1 MHRNTFPP
9 IASHL
14 RRALIAAG
22 LHCPWP
28 PWQARGRRLRRLQSD
43 DWITRDTS
51 LADLG
56 ISEPVVLS
64 NSDAHQDFY
73 LPVPRG
79 VPIADATL
87 NFDARYTRMN
97 RAAPT
102 WSCGPTAC
110 RWRRNIADGNG
121 PVLRNPPLEQRLRS
135 TGFLRLGVDWQSEI
149 ALRRCE
155 ATAPPPTR

>member
-1 MHRNTFPP
+1 M
-9 IASHL
+9 
-14 RRALIAAG
+14 IAAG
-22 LHCPWP
+22 LALPMAAVASP
-28 PWQARGRRLRRLQSD
+28 RRRLRRLQSD

-87 NFDARYTRMN
+87 NFDARYT
-97 RAAPT
+97 
-102 WSCGPTAC
+102 G
-110 RWRRNIADGNG
+110 
-121 PVLRNPPLEQRLRS
+121 
-135 TGFLRLGVDWQSEI
+135 
-149 ALRRCE
+149 
-155 ATAPPPTR
+155 

>member
-28 PWQARGRRLRRLQSD
+28 PWQAARRRGACSD

-110 RWRRNIADGNG
+110 RWRRRTSPTATAPSCATCHWNSACAAPASCGWAWTG
-121 PVLRNPPLEQRLRS
+121 SRRS
-135 TGFLRLGVDWQSEI
+135 
-149 ALRRCE
+149 RCAAVK